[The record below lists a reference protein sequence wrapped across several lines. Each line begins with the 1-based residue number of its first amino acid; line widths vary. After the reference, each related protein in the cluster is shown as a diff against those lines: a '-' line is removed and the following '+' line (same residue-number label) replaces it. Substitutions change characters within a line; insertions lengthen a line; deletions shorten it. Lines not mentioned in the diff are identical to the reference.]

1 MLRFKSSQIK
11 QISRSQQLRYAG
23 GGPQFHEPTGHLFAE
38 KPLPNG
44 QKRKW
49 ENWEPIYYFG
59 FYAAM
64 AGAGV
69 AYYYKPDTNI
79 QTWALNQA
87 KSRMEERGELPKY
100 EPSN

>member
-1 MLRFKSSQIK
+1 
-11 QISRSQQLRYAG
+11 
-23 GGPQFHEPTGHLFAE
+23 
-38 KPLPNG
+38 
-44 QKRKW
+44 
-49 ENWEPIYYFG
+49 
-59 FYAAM
+59 M

-69 AYYYKPDTNI
+69 AYYYKPDTKWVCLLTTISFFNLSISI